1 MIRTAIL
8 AVAALIALSL
18 NAEAS
23 QQHRAVQRPAHLRQ
37 YGCDTALCLPAELL
51 AEIRSIKV
59 TMHRDRVTAIPR
71 PRQPRSRE
79 CRSATRSDR

>member
-23 QQHRAVQRPAHLRQ
+23 QQHRAVQPICDNMDVMRPFTYQ
-37 YGCDTALCLPAELL
+37 PNFL
-51 AEIRSIKV
+51 AGIRS
-59 TMHRDRVTAIPR
+59 R
-71 PRQPRSRE
+71 PTTSQAT
-79 CRSATRSDR
+79 SASLSLVEFLCI

>member
-23 QQHRAVQRPAHLRQ
+23 QQHRAVQPI
-37 YGCDTALCLPAELL
+37 CDNMDVMRLCAYQPNFL
-51 AEIRSIKV
+51 AGIQSIKV
-59 TMHRDRVTAIPR
+59 TMHRDQVTAIPR
-71 PRQPRSRE
+71 PRQPQSRE
-79 CRSATRSDR
+79 YRSGKKD

>member
-23 QQHRAVQRPAHLRQ
+23 QQHRAVQPI
-37 YGCDTALCLPAELL
+37 CDNMDVIRRCAYQRNFL
-51 AEIRSIKV
+51 AGIRSIKV